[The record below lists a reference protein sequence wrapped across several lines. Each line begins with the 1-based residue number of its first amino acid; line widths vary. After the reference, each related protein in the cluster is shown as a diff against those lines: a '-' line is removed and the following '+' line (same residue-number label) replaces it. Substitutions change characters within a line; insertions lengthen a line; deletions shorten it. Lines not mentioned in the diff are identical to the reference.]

1 MQNQEDK
8 RREKAFK
15 SMLMFGIFSIVMLF
29 AGLTSAYIV
38 SKGALSSEQKWD
50 FISLPNVFTYSTF
63 AILLSS
69 IFAIFSLR
77 NLKKSKLKST
87 KRFLI
92 LALLLGIVFSFLQLQ
107 GWSEL
112 VSEGHFFA
120 GKDSNVAASFIYV
133 LTGVHLGHLI
143 AGLIVFAI
151 LLYKL
156 RINKY
161 SSTNHLGFKLGTWFW
176 HFLGIL
182 WIYLYGFLLYSTNSS
197 DPKNDSNS
205 ITNYSVES
213 QCSYSSSKYLN
224 Y

>member
-1 MQNQEDK
+1 MQNQENK

-182 WIYLYGFLLYSTNSS
+182 WIYLYGFLLYSTNS
-197 DPKNDSNS
+197 
-205 ITNYSVES
+205 YL
-213 QCSYSSSKYLN
+213 SSL
-224 Y
+224 

>member
-120 GKDSNVAASFIYV
+120 GKNSNVAASFIYV

>member
-8 RREKAFK
+8 RREKAFR

-50 FISLPNVFTYSTF
+50 FISLPNVFTYSTL

-87 KRFLI
+87 KHFLI

-213 QCSYSSSKYLN
+213 QYSYSSSKYLN

>member
-8 RREKAFK
+8 RKERAFK
-15 SMLMFGIFSIVMLF
+15 SMLIFGIFSIVMLF

-50 FISLPNVFTYSTF
+50 FITLPSVFSYSTF
-63 AILLSS
+63 AIILSS
-69 IFAIFSLR
+69 IFAILSLR
-77 NLKKSKLKST
+77 NLKKSKFKNT
-87 KRFLI
+87 KRYLQ
-92 LALLLGIVFSFLQLQ
+92 LALLLGLVFSILQLQ

-112 VSEGHFFA
+112 VNEGHFFA

-133 LTGVHLGHLI
+133 LTGVHLGHLF
-143 AGLIVFAI
+143 AGLIVFAF

-197 DPKNDSNS
+197 DLKNDSNS
-205 ITNYSVES
+205 IIDYSVER
-213 QCSYSSSKYLN
+213 QYSNNQDKHLFY
-224 Y
+224 

>member
-1 MQNQEDK
+1 M
-8 RREKAFK
+8 
-15 SMLMFGIFSIVMLF
+15 
-29 AGLTSAYIV
+29 
-38 SKGALSSEQKWD
+38 D
-50 FISLPNVFTYSTF
+50 FISLPNVFAYSTF

-120 GKDSNVAASFIYV
+120 GKNSNVAASFIYV

>member
-213 QCSYSSSKYLN
+213 QYSYSSSKYLN

>member
-8 RREKAFK
+8 RREKAFR

-50 FISLPNVFTYSTF
+50 FISLPNVFTYSTL

-87 KRFLI
+87 KHFLI

-213 QCSYSSSKYLN
+213 QYSFSSSKYLN

>member
-50 FISLPNVFTYSTF
+50 FISLPNVFTYSTL

-87 KRFLI
+87 KHFLI

-133 LTGVHLGHLI
+133 LTGVHLGHLF

-213 QCSYSSSKYLN
+213 QYSYSSSKYLN

>member
-92 LALLLGIVFSFLQLQ
+92 LALLLGVVFSFLQLQ

-161 SSTNHLGFKLGTWFW
+161 SSTNHLGFKVGTWFW

-213 QCSYSSSKYLN
+213 QYSYSSSKYLN

>member
-50 FISLPNVFTYSTF
+50 FISLPNVFTYSTL

-213 QCSYSSSKYLN
+213 QYSYSSSKYLN

>member
-8 RREKAFK
+8 RREKAFR

-213 QCSYSSSKYLN
+213 QYSFSSSRYLN

>member
-8 RREKAFK
+8 RREKAFR

-50 FISLPNVFTYSTF
+50 FISLPNVFTYSTL

-213 QCSYSSSKYLN
+213 QYSFSSSKYLN

>member
-8 RREKAFK
+8 RREKAFR

-77 NLKKSKLKST
+77 NLKKGKLKST
-87 KRFLI
+87 KHYLI

-213 QCSYSSSKYLN
+213 QYSFSSSKYLN